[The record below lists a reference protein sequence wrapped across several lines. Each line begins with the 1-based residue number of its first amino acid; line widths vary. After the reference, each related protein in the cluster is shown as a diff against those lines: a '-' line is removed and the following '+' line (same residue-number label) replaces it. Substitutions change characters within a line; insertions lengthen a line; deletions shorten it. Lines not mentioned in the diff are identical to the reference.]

1 VATEET
7 RRTDD
12 PTIGAHAGR
21 RIDRAPVGVAE
32 HPDGGS
38 PVERAG
44 LTPHERRLL
53 GDLFAIVEEHAAD
66 AAVQI
71 DRARVEEAFLFACE
85 HHADQRRKSGEDFI
99 VHPVGVAK
107 ICAGMRLDTET
118 LVAAL
123 LHDTV
128 EDTSAPLEEVREKFG
143 EEVASLVDG
152 VTKLTGITFQ
162 SRDEQQAENYRKMM
176 VAMATDIRVILIKL
190 ADRLHNMRTIDAMP
204 KQKQIDK
211 AKETLEIY
219 APIAHRL
226 GIHAIKWELEDL
238 AFAALHPRK
247 YQEIKGLVNQQREE
261 REVYVSK
268 AGDYLKREL
277 EALGIHAEISGRAKH
292 FYSIYSKMTKKGR
305 EFNEIYDLTAMR
317 VIVDS
322 VKDCYGAVGV
332 IHSLWKPLPGR
343 FKDFIAMPK
352 FNMYQSLHTTVIGPE
367 GLPLEIQ
374 IRTREMHDMAE
385 FGVAAHWIY
394 KVDPAKQRQPAAQ
407 SGDEK
412 MKWLRSMLDWQQETA
427 DPQDFMES
435 LKVDLFDEEVFVF
448 TPKGEVKSL
457 AAGATP
463 LDFAYEVHTE
473 IGHRCVG
480 AKVNGKMVPLSYQ
493 LKSGDIVEVLTAKRD
508 RGPSRDWLA
517 VVKTTRARN
526 KIKQWFKQESR
537 EDTEHTGRSLL
548 QEHLTKAGLPA
559 QKITGS
565 PLLADVI
572 REMGFRKADDF
583 YIALGGAKISPK
595 VVTNKVLQ
603 RLKSGEAAEDE
614 SSAAEALVS
623 TRRQRRQP
631 TGSSSSYGIAVEGVD
646 DVMLRMAK
654 CCRPVP
660 GDPIVGYV
668 SLGRG
673 ITIHRDDCPNTAA
686 LRKDPE
692 RFVRVHWEG
701 DHATAFKVELQIDA
715 WDRHRLLEDLSRTF
729 AESGINIVEA
739 RCIVSRPMVA
749 NRFVIEV
756 ADTQALKST
765 IGRLRNIDGVFD
777 AYRVTPGAG

>member
-1 VATEET
+1 
-7 RRTDD
+7 
-12 PTIGAHAGR
+12 
-21 RIDRAPVGVAE
+21 
-32 HPDGGS
+32 
-38 PVERAG
+38 
-44 LTPHERRLL
+44 
-53 GDLFAIVEEHAAD
+53 
-66 AAVQI
+66 
-71 DRARVEEAFLFACE
+71 
-85 HHADQRRKSGEDFI
+85 
-99 VHPVGVAK
+99 
-107 ICAGMRLDTET
+107 
-118 LVAAL
+118 
-123 LHDTV
+123 
-128 EDTSAPLEEVREKFG
+128 
-143 EEVASLVDG
+143 
-152 VTKLTGITFQ
+152 
-162 SRDEQQAENYRKMM
+162 MM

-190 ADRLHNMRTIDAMP
+190 ADRLHNMRTIEAMP

-261 REVYVSK
+261 REVYVYK

-394 KVDPAKQRQPAAQ
+394 KVDPSKPRQPAAQ

-412 MKWLRSMLDWQQETA
+412 MKWLRSMLDWQQDLS

-480 AKVNGKMVPLSYQ
+480 AKVNGKMVPLSYAA
-493 LKSGDIVEVLTAKRD
+493 EVRRHRRGAD
-508 RGPSRDWLA
+508 RQARARPVARLARRGQDHPRAQQDQA
-517 VVKTTRARN
+517 VVQARSRARTP
-526 KIKQWFKQESR
+526 S
-537 EDTEHTGRSLL
+537 TPGRSLL

-614 SSAAEALVS
+614 ATAAESLVS

-631 TGSSSSYGIAVEGVD
+631 TGSSASYGIAVEGVD

-701 DHATAFKVELQIDA
+701 DHATAFKVELQVDA

-729 AESGINIVEA
+729 AEGGINIVEA
-739 RCIVSRPMVA
+739 RCIVSKPMVQ
-749 NRFVIEV
+749 NRFVDRGRRHERAEV
-756 ADTQALKST
+756 HDRQAAQHR
-765 IGRLRNIDGVFD
+765 GRLRRLSRHAGRRVAMEAVLMHADTLRSASLRHEVPLAILDPFTYLELDGR
-777 AYRVTPGAG
+777 RVVVISVLEADRVEGGRA

>member
-1 VATEET
+1 MATDETSSTQSTHPRQAAALGQLEGEGHDEGVLVAPAAEAE
-7 RRTDD
+7 RR
-12 PTIGAHAGR
+12 
-21 RIDRAPVGVAE
+21 RAAQARLDLSEP
-32 HPDGGS
+32 
-38 PVERAG
+38 
-44 LTPHERRLL
+44 ERRLL
-53 GDLFAIVEEHAAD
+53 ADLFAIVSEHASD
-66 AAVQI
+66 AAVEI
-71 DRARVEEAFLFACE
+71 DRGRVQEAFTFACK
-85 HHADQRRKSGEDFI
+85 HHAAQLRKSGEDFI
-99 VHPVGVAK
+99 VHPVGVAR
-107 ICAGMRLDTET
+107 ICASMQLDTET
-118 LVAAL
+118 LCAAL

-128 EDTSAPLEEVREKFG
+128 EDTGASIEQVQEHFG
-143 EEVASLVDG
+143 KEIAGIVDG

-162 SRDEQQAENYRKMM
+162 SHDEAQVENYRKMVM
-176 VAMATDIRVILIKL
+176 AMADDPRVILIKL
-190 ADRLHNMRTIDAMP
+190 ADRLHNMRTIDALP

-211 AKETLEIY
+211 ARETLDIY
-219 APIAHRL
+219 APLAHRL

-238 AFAALHPRK
+238 AFATLHPRK
-247 YQEIKGLVNQQREE
+247 YQEIKGLVAQQRAD
-261 REVYVSK
+261 REGFVSQ
-268 AGDYLKREL
+268 AGEYLTSEL
-277 EALGIHAEISGRAKH
+277 SRLGIESQIAGRAKH
-292 FYSIYSKMTKKGR
+292 FYSIYSKMTKKSR

-367 GLPLEIQ
+367 GRPLEIQ

-394 KVDPAKQRQPAAQ
+394 KAKAGDGRKRAPAAAQ
-407 SGDEK
+407 GHEK
-412 MKWLRSMLDWQQETA
+412 LKWLRSMLDWQQELQ
-427 DPQDFMES
+427 DPKEFMEN
-435 LKVDLFDEEVFVF
+435 LKVDLFEDEVFVF

-457 AAGATP
+457 AHGATP

-480 AKVNGKMVPLSYQ
+480 ARVNGKIVPLHYE
-493 LKSGDIVEVLTAKRD
+493 LKSGDIVEVLTGKRE

-517 VVKTTRARN
+517 VVRTTRARN
-526 KIKQWFKQESR
+526 KIKQWFKQEGR
-537 EDTEHTGRSLL
+537 EDTEHAGRTLL

-603 RLKSGEAAEDE
+603 RLKSGETAEDE

-631 TGSSSSYGIAVEGVD
+631 TGSSASYGIMVEGVD

-654 CCRPVP
+654 CCRPV
-660 GDPIVGYV
+660 
-668 SLGRG
+668 
-673 ITIHRDDCPNTAA
+673 
-686 LRKDPE
+686 
-692 RFVRVHWEG
+692 
-701 DHATAFKVELQIDA
+701 
-715 WDRHRLLEDLSRTF
+715 
-729 AESGINIVEA
+729 
-739 RCIVSRPMVA
+739 
-749 NRFVIEV
+749 
-756 ADTQALKST
+756 
-765 IGRLRNIDGVFD
+765 
-777 AYRVTPGAG
+777 

>member
-7 RRTDD
+7 RRADD

-32 HPDGGS
+32 HPNGGS
-38 PVERAG
+38 PVERAE
-44 LTPHERRLL
+44 LTPLERRLL

-71 DRARVEEAFLFACE
+71 DRDRVEEAFIFACE

-128 EDTSAPLEEVREKFG
+128 EDTSASLEEVDEKFG
-143 EEVASLVDG
+143 PEVASLVDG

-394 KVDPAKQRQPAAQ
+394 KVDPSKRNQPAAQ

-412 MKWLRSMLDWQQETA
+412 MKWLRSMLDWQQEMS
-427 DPQDFMES
+427 DPADFMES

-526 KIKQWFKQESR
+526 KIKQWFRQESR

-548 QEHLTKAGLPA
+548 QEQLTKAGLPA

-614 SSAAEALVS
+614 DSAAETLVS
-623 TRRQRRQP
+623 SRRQRRQP
-631 TGSSSSYGIAVEGVD
+631 TGSSTSYGIAVEGVD

-692 RFVRVHWEG
+692 RFVSVHWEG
-701 DHATAFKVELQIDA
+701 DHATAFKVELQVDA

-729 AESGINIVEA
+729 AEAGINIVEA
-739 RCIVSRPMVA
+739 RCIVSRPMVQ
-749 NRFVIEV
+749 NRFVVEV
-756 ADTQALKST
+756 ADTQALKAT